1 MKSTYIWIGSTY
13 SINQMIQGGFSPEVL
28 DLCFL
33 VMANFLTVHF
43 AAAPEEAL
51 QDMSSVIFE

>member
-1 MKSTYIWIGSTY
+1 
-13 SINQMIQGGFSPEVL
+13 MIQGGFSPEVL